1 MRDKQTQKKSE
12 RRKIKNREKKIEQIH
27 YPLLIFAMIFCV
39 INLGFFESK
48 TIGGDYRYV
57 IYIFLLPIIIGML
70 FFGIYRKEFLI
81 RKFISFKEIHFKIYV
96 IGFYFLQ
103 GVLISYL
110 SFGQVTSVI
119 WNYINVNEVER
130 NPAEVVICKVTS
142 FYTNRNPH
150 ISFDF
155 KSQTETFDVSS
166 EMNKEIYNRDPKNYE
181 LEITIQKGIW
191 NYFIVKHWKL
201 KRIH

>member
-1 MRDKQTQKKSE
+1 
-12 RRKIKNREKKIEQIH
+12 
-27 YPLLIFAMIFCV
+27 LIFCV

-48 TIGGDYRYV
+48 TIGGDCRYL

-81 RKFISFKEIHFKIYV
+81 RKFLSFKEIHFKIYV

-119 WNYINVNEVER
+119 WNYINVNEAER

>member
-70 FFGIYRKEFLI
+70 FFGIYRKEFLV

-96 IGFYFLQ
+96 ICFYFLQ

-119 WNYINVNEVER
+119 WNYINVNEAER

-155 KSQTETFDVSS
+155 KGQTETFDVSS

>member
-1 MRDKQTQKKSE
+1 M
-12 RRKIKNREKKIEQIH
+12 
-27 YPLLIFAMIFCV
+27 
-39 INLGFFESK
+39 
-48 TIGGDYRYV
+48 
-57 IYIFLLPIIIGML
+57 
-70 FFGIYRKEFLI
+70 
-81 RKFISFKEIHFKIYV
+81 
-96 IGFYFLQ
+96 
-103 GVLISYL
+103 
-110 SFGQVTSVI
+110 
-119 WNYINVNEVER
+119 NEAER